1 MLCTVFWPI
10 VRVCSPIGQVNLWHA
25 WQQQLLLSDE
35 GMTCRQ
41 GVCDQHVI
49 SEIWVHAYV
58 HVTSMWLV
66 WYEYKHICMWPA
78 CDWYVCTPT
87 HIHTYIHT
95 YVHVWVHGTHTH
107 TNFSMYGNVPI
118 MPSKSMTD
126 SMWCACDKHVM
137 CMWHSQHV
145 TSMWLA
151 CDHSPVHTRQTR
163 ISVTV
168 GRPHRIHP
176 RNFLFELQ

>member
-87 HIHTYIHT
+87 HIHTYVHT
-95 YVHVWVHGTHTH
+95 YMCECMGLTH
-107 TNFSMYGNVPI
+107 TNFSTYVRKCTHYAQQIHDRQHVMC
-118 MPSKSMTD
+118 
-126 SMWCACDKHVM
+126 MWQACDVHVTQSACDKHVT
-137 CMWHSQHV
+137 CMWPL
-145 TSMWLA
+145 TSSYSSNK
-151 CDHSPVHTRQTR
+151 D
-163 ISVTV
+163 ISDCGTTS
-168 GRPHRIHP
+168 
-176 RNFLFELQ
+176 